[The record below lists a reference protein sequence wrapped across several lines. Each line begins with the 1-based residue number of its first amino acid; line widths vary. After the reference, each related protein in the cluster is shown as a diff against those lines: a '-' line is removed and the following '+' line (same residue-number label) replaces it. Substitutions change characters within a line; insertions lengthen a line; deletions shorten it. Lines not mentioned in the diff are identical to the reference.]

1 MDLNVPKRMKE
12 GGPYNRRV
20 QDRRDHRDLELKI
33 EKVSDYCRNESRR
46 RKIGSERGVVVMKK
60 KE

>member
-1 MDLNVPKRMKE
+1 MKE